1 MIDCRVGLIE
11 SAKKIDGSNKLYLL
25 TVDIGDGLPRNIVSA
40 IRKFYSV
47 DDLENKLVCVFANAQ
62 QTEIFGE
69 LSDGMLLGCGND
81 DGKIELVEPPLDNQ
95 PGDRVYFGENSEN
108 EDFEVDQNNRY
119 WNKVVHE
126 LRIDEN
132 GDAVYKGENVY
143 TDYGNVTAPTLRNC
157 PFK

>member
-1 MIDCRVGLIE
+1 MIDCRVGQIGSVE
-11 SAKKIDGSNKLYLL
+11 KIDGSNKLYLL
-25 TVDIGDGLPRNIVSA
+25 TVDIGDGMPRKIVSS
-40 IRKFYSV
+40 IRKYYSV
-47 DDLENKLVCVFANAQ
+47 DDLTNKLVCVFVNAQ

-69 LSDGMLLGCGND
+69 LSEGILLGCGD
-81 DGKIELVEPPLDNQ
+81 DSNVKLVEPPLDNQ

-108 EDFEVDQNNRY
+108 EDFEMDQNNRY

-132 GDAVYKGENVY
+132 GDAMYKDENVY
-143 TDYGNVTAPTLRNC
+143 TDYGNVTAPGMKNC